1 MANRYENSYLI
12 PNSRKIES
20 DGNVKT
26 VRRIST
32 IMYPDLSTGAD
43 DTKIV
48 SQQGDRLDLLA
59 KEYYGDET
67 FWFTI
72 ARANGLGKGSMII
85 PPGKIIRIPFYTDY
99 TGIAALLNDFN
110 ESR

>member
-1 MANRYENSYLI
+1 MPNRYEYSYLI

-26 VRRIST
+26 VRRLST
-32 IMYPDLSTGAD
+32 VLYPDFSTPD

-48 SQQGDRLDLLA
+48 SQEGDRLDLLA

-67 FWFTI
+67 FWFVI
-72 ARANGLGKGSMII
+72 ARVNGLGKGSMNVPAGRII
-85 PPGKIIRIPFYTDY
+85 TIPYY
-99 TGIAALLNDFN
+99 SEYVGIGALLNSYN
-110 ESR
+110 EDR